1 MEGNKL
7 LEGNELLEGKIKE
20 GKVIGRK
27 MLTGYINTF
36 YGSFVKEVHDF
47 GELQQGASYIVIQ
60 NEDALMY
67 LADTPDKKYKP
78 QLYEFVSQTDD
89 KVVFKSLKSNI
100 GEINNIEFNKYN
112 IVDEQNNI
120 NIWEIRLPGGV
131 TNIIS
136 KFLGGKDKKQKRKS
150 TKKKTK
156 KGKKT
161 QRKK

>member
-7 LEGNELLEGKIKE
+7 LEGKILEGKILE
-20 GKVIGRK
+20 GKVMGRK
-27 MLTGYINTF
+27 MLTRYINTF
-36 YGSFVKEVHDF
+36 YGSFIKEVHDF
-47 GELQQGASYIVIQ
+47 KELQPGASYIVIQ

-67 LADTPDKKYKP
+67 LADTPDKNYKP
-78 QLYEFVSQTDD
+78 QLYDFVSQTDD

-100 GEINNIEFNKYN
+100 SEINNVEFNKAD
-112 IVDEQNNI
+112 IVDGENNI

-131 TNIIS
+131 TTIIS

-150 TKKKTK
+150 IKKKTK